1 MASVRSIIMN
11 DIETHSSIFVAGHRG
26 MVGSAI
32 WRCLES
38 KGYTNLIGRTH
49 AELEGRMALE
59 RKQRTHR
66 HLRHYVQK
74 RKKKGQTMNSNPS
87 TLLSPTPSAFSFHP
101 SSLLSSLLSPLISA
115 FSFPPSSLSFHPYL
129 FKGRRGVR
137 GITLQTF
144 QRPTLHSSGGDKR

>member
-1 MASVRSIIMN
+1 MS

-49 AELEGRMALE
+49 PELEGRMALE

-66 HLRHYVQK
+66 YLRHYVQK
-74 RKKKGQTMNSNPS
+74 RKEKGQTMNSNPS
-87 TLLSPTPSAFSFHP
+87 ALLSPTPSAFSFHP
-101 SSLLSSLLSPLISA
+101 SSLSLA
-115 FSFPPSSLSFHPYL
+115 VVL
-129 FKGRRGVR
+129 FANKK
-137 GITLQTF
+137 THHLK
-144 QRPTLHSSGGDKR
+144 PNKYSGASWKH